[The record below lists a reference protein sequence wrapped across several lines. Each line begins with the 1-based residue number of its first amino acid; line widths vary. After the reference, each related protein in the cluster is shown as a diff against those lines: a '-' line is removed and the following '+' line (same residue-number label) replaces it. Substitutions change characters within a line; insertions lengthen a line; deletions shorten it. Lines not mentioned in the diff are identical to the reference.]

1 MKDPLLYSNPKTSAS
16 EEIPIEIQR
25 NPKVSFMQTGG
36 GAEDDGANQ
45 NDEKDDEGVDE
56 LEPFEEK
63 KIEVR
68 ALSDEEIQQEDR
80 GEKRSLDSTEI
91 LESSSKKKKKKLT
104 LIFIIGSKTLP
115 LKQTKFETSTHHGR

>member
-1 MKDPLLYSNPKTSAS
+1 MKDPLLYSKPKTSDS

-68 ALSDEEIQQEDR
+68 ALSDEDIQQEDR

-91 LESSSKKKKKKLT
+91 LESSSKKKKKKFDPYLHYWV
-104 LIFIIGSKTLP
+104 KD
-115 LKQTKFETSTHHGR
+115 TST